1 MQFINRREALAVGAA
16 FAATAVVPGLA
27 QAQAPNN
34 AAQVIEGFTGGKAP
48 GTGKIKLE
56 LPDVAENG
64 SSVPL
69 TFSVDSPMTDASH
82 VSEVLIV
89 SEGNPNALIATL
101 SFTPL
106 AGKAEAAVRI
116 RLATTQNVAVVAK
129 MNDGSTFIEKKQVK
143 VTIGG
148 C

>member
-1 MQFINRREALAVGAA
+1 MQYINRREALAVGAA
-16 FAATAVVPGLA
+16 IAATAVVPSLA
-27 QAQAPNN
+27 RAQAPNN

-48 GTGKIKLE
+48 GAGKIKLE

-69 TFSVDSPMTDASH
+69 TFTVDSPMTDASY
-82 VSEVLIV
+82 VSEVIVV

-101 SFTPL
+101 LFTPL

-116 RLATTQNVAVVAK
+116 RLATTQNVVVVAK
-129 MNDGSTFIEKKQVK
+129 MNDGATFVEKKQVK

>member
-16 FAATAVVPGLA
+16 IAATAVVPGLA
-27 QAQAPNN
+27 RAQAANN
-34 AAQVIEGFTGGKAP
+34 AAQVIDGFTGGKAP

-64 SSVPL
+64 ASVPL
-69 TFSVDSPMTDASH
+69 TFTVDSPMTDASF
-82 VSEVLIV
+82 VSEAIIV

-101 SFTPL
+101 IFTPL

-116 RLATTQNVAVVAK
+116 RLATTQNVVVVAK
-129 MNDGSTFIEKKQVK
+129 MNDGATFIEKKQVK